1 MKKIK
6 MLLVGAAVA
15 VAGMFMAAPAM
26 AAEVACPKGSLRGG
40 EDGTGTAPTY
50 AQCNLPED
58 KDNVNGGNLFQTI
71 QTIINWILAVLGV
84 VAVIM
89 VIIGGFTYM
98 TSQGDPGKTKKARDT
113 ILYGIIGL
121 VIALLAF
128 AIVNFVLANIF
139 AS

>member
-15 VAGMFMAAPAM
+15 VAGLFMAAPAM
-26 AAEVACPKGSLRGG
+26 AVPCPSGSLRG
-40 EDGTGTAPTY
+40 EATTY
-50 AQCNLPED
+50 AQCNLPEEEEG
-58 KDNVNGGNLFQTI
+58 KETNLFQTI
-71 QTIINWILAVLGV
+71 QTIINWILAVLGI

-98 TSQGDPGKTKKARDT
+98 TSQGDPGKTKRARDT

-139 AS
+139 ASE